1 MSSHPW
7 LVKWS
12 YTLFFQV
19 ELRSLRRKRRER
31 RKRRRSPMT
40 ATNKIRRTTT
50 SSPSSGGSIAAD
62 SVTACSVT
70 ASSTQPPG
78 CKVAGIDLLGLE
90 SGFHSSPLTTLFG
103 SALLRPVEGAANSS
117 RSLRLLDLNKWPLF
131 FHLWDNVH
139 AMEFK
144 KSWSTCPFCWT

>member
-1 MSSHPW
+1 
-7 LVKWS
+7 
-12 YTLFFQV
+12 
-19 ELRSLRRKRRER
+19 
-31 RKRRRSPMT
+31 MT

-50 SSPSSGGSIAAD
+50 SSPSSNRWGFIAAD

-117 RSLRLLDLNKWPLF
+117 RKADQPVHSAEHKAQRGLLCSQEMKEA
-131 FHLWDNVH
+131 HH
-139 AMEFK
+139 
-144 KSWSTCPFCWT
+144 